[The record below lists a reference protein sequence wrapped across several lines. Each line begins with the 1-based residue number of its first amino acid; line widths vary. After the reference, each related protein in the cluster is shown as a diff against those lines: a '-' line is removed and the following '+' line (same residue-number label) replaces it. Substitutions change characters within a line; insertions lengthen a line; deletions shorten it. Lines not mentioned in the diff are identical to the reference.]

1 VRMCDII
8 GFPETEKLIVEKLS
22 NHT

>member
-1 VRMCDII
+1 MRDIF